1 MNPSQREVPRPVP
14 AATRRRSTRARWVLA
29 TSIVLALLA
38 VLGGGLRAEAPPV
51 LAVIVHPGVPAT
63 TLGAAELASIFTRA
77 TRSWKDGSPIRPLNL
92 PPGTPE
98 RAEFDRVVLNMSP
111 DRSAQYWIDRQVRG
125 DEPAP
130 KAIAKADIVVRLI
143 PTLTGSIGY
152 VPADKVDAKS
162 RVVARIRDG
171 KVVAP

>member
-1 MNPSQREVPRPVP
+1 MP
-14 AATRRRSTRARWVLA
+14 AATRRPSIRARWVLSTLLA
-29 TSIVLALLA
+29 LALLA
-38 VLGGGLRAEAPPV
+38 ALGGGLRAQQPPI
-51 LAVIVHPGVPAT
+51 LAVIVNQGVPVT
-63 TLGAAELASIFTRA
+63 TVGAAELASIFTRA
-77 TRSWKDGSPIRPLNL
+77 TRSWKDGSPVRPLNL

-130 KAIAKADIVVRLI
+130 KAIAKADIVARLI
-143 PTLTGSIGY
+143 PTLAGSIGY

-171 KVVAP
+171 KVAAP

>member
-1 MNPSQREVPRPVP
+1 MP
-14 AATRRRSTRARWVLA
+14 AATRRPSIGTRWALA
-29 TSIVLALLA
+29 TLFALALLA
-38 VLGGGLRAEAPPV
+38 ALGGRLGAQPPPD
-51 LAVIVHPGVPAT
+51 LAVIVNPGVPAI

-77 TRSWKDGSPIRPLNL
+77 TRSWKDGSAVRPLNL

-130 KAIAKADIVVRLI
+130 KAIAKADIVARLI
-143 PTLTGSIGY
+143 PTLAGSIGY
-152 VPADKVDAKS
+152 VPADRVDAKS
-162 RVVARIRDG
+162 RVVARIRNG

>member
-1 MNPSQREVPRPVP
+1 MP
-14 AATRRRSTRARWVLA
+14 AATRRPSIRARWALA
-29 TSIVLALLA
+29 TLLALALLA
-38 VLGGGLRAEAPPV
+38 ALGGGLRAQQPPI
-51 LAVIVHPGVPAT
+51 LAVIVNQGVPVT
-63 TLGAAELASIFTRA
+63 TVGAAELASIFTRA
-77 TRSWKDGSPIRPLNL
+77 TRSWKDGSPVRPLNL

-130 KAIAKADIVVRLI
+130 KAIAKADIVARLI
-143 PTLTGSIGY
+143 PTLAGSIGY

-171 KVVAP
+171 KVAAP

>member
-1 MNPSQREVPRPVP
+1 VNPAYRELSRPMP
-14 AATRRRSTRARWVLA
+14 AATRRPSTRARWTVAALLA
-29 TSIVLALLA
+29 LALLA
-38 VLGGGLRAEAPPV
+38 ALGGGLRAQQPPN
-51 LAVIVHPGVPAT
+51 LAVIVNPGVPVT

-77 TRSWKDGSPIRPLNL
+77 TRSWKDGSPVRPLNL
-92 PPGTPE
+92 PAGTAE

-130 KAIAKADIVVRLI
+130 KAIAKADIVARLI
-143 PTLTGSIGY
+143 PTLAGSIGY